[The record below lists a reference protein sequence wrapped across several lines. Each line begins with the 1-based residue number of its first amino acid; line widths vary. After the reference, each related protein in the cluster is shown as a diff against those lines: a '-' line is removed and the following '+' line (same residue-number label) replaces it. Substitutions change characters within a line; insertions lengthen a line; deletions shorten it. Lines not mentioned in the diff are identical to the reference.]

1 SITITCAAP
10 PDCTAATVASSTRV
24 NDCANNQFNVEVDIT
39 NVGDATHISN
49 GTSTWPV
56 SGTGV
61 VTVGPFAV
69 GGGAQILT
77 LVHSDTVCNVALGT
91 FNLTSCPP
99 VNDLFANAIALS
111 CGDSVLGTTIGATQD
126 EANAPSVTTQEPDTD
141 ADNDSPW
148 VWYSFTGT
156 IAG

>member
-1 SITITCAAP
+1 
-10 PDCTAATVASSTRV
+10 
-24 NDCANNQFNVEVDIT
+24 
-39 NVGDATHISN
+39 
-49 GTSTWPV
+49 
-56 SGTGV
+56 
-61 VTVGPFAV
+61 
-69 GGGAQILT
+69 

-156 IAG
+156 IAGDEITLTTCSTDTNYDTELSVYTGTSGNITLIDDGYDESGGSNANWTAETTFTSDGSTTYYIAV